1 MRIAIFISII
11 LHIAALYTYPVFNLK
26 DRKEHRQNVCISFWG
41 ILSEENFPIDKK
53 WQISR
58 EPISLPLKSIRDKFL
73 SGANFYSLKNKT
85 MVWGTP
91 GVSTNIE
98 WKFLPE
104 PVIEE
109 EEINFFLKDGDKGV
123 GKPIST
129 FLYIEKPAPPLTE
142 ELEPDGK

>member
-1 MRIAIFISII
+1 MKIAVIISII
-11 LHIAALYTYPVFNLK
+11 LHIAALYTYPVLNLK

-41 ILSEENFPIDKK
+41 ILSEENFPI
-53 WQISR
+53 
-58 EPISLPLKSIRDKFL
+58 SLPSKSIGDKFL
-73 SGANFYSLKNKT
+73 SRANFYSLKNKT

-109 EEINFFLKDGDKGV
+109 EEINSFLKDWDKGV

-129 FLYIEKPAPPLTE
+129 FLHIEKPAPSLTE
-142 ELEPDGK
+142 EPEPDGK